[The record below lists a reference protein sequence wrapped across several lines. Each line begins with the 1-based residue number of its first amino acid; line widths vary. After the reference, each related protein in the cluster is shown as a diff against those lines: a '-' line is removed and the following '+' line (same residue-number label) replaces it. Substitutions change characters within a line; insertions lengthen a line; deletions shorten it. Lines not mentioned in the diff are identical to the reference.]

1 MEQGDFVVWVFF
13 LCVFFCCCFF
23 LATASA
29 DNKDAVGKT
38 EENYNT
44 K

>member
-1 MEQGDFVVWVFF
+1 MEQGDFAVVVVFF
-13 LCVFFCCCFF
+13 FF

-38 EENYNT
+38 EESYST

>member
-1 MEQGDFVVWVFF
+1 MEQGDFVVCFL
-13 LCVFFCCCFF
+13 LCVWFFFFF

-38 EENYNT
+38 EENYST